1 MRPAPPL
8 AFAIAIS
15 AWLAGAAFSV
25 DASDGAAV
33 PGRPAF
39 ELAPAAPPR
48 LGTITAPVAEAGPVK
63 LPISAQSGTG
73 FVIHADGIVL
83 TNAHVVVGC
92 DAAEAGGM
100 MAARI
105 VRDEQNDL
113 ALLFLED
120 RPSLEP
126 LGFSQEPLALGASAI
141 ALGFPLPSLLAPSLN
156 VTEGVIS
163 AMAGVGG
170 DSRYVQFSAPVQIGN
185 SGGPLVDGAGSVVGM
200 VTEKLDALAIA
211 NITGAIPEG
220 ISFALRREVILAFL
234 SANGVEPTMARSL
247 RRQLDLPTIVNR
259 IEDSVLPVSCAEGD

>member
-1 MRPAPPL
+1 MRLAPPL
-8 AFAIAIS
+8 AFGVAIC
-15 AWLAGAAFSV
+15 AWFAGAAFAV
-25 DASDGAAV
+25 NAAAQGIV
-33 PGRPAF
+33 PATLSRFA
-39 ELAPAAPPR
+39 
-48 LGTITAPVAEAGPVK
+48 TVPVPEPEPGPVK
-63 LPISAQSGTG
+63 LRTSAQSGTG
-73 FVIHADGIVL
+73 FVVHADGIVL

-92 DAAEAGGM
+92 EAAEAGGM
-100 MAARI
+100 RAERI

-113 ALLFLED
+113 ALLFLGDAPE
-120 RPSLEP
+120 LEP
-126 LGFSQEPLALGASAI
+126 LGFSQEPLALGADAI

-200 VTEKLDALAIA
+200 VTEKLDALAVA
-211 NITGAIPEG
+211 NIVGAIPEG

-234 SANGVEPTMARSL
+234 SAHGVEPTMARTL

-259 IEDSVLPVSCAEGD
+259 IEDSVLPVTCVES